1 MSVNASSAPSSNG
14 SSAPTGATGATGAQ
28 GAQGATGG
36 DNGTNNNPT
45 NFNSSDNSLNANQNV
60 ENGQQSNDGQ
70 NDDGLGDL
78 FDSQQNDNNQQ
89 NTNVPENYEFLDGQ
103 GNALDLD
110 DATKQGFTN
119 AFKDLGLSQEQA
131 TKALGLYIADM
142 KEVMDNAQAESA
154 QKQKEQIAQWRNE
167 IANDPQL
174 GGANLQQTKQNI
186 SKVMQKFGSPELKD
200 FLNSGSGYNPTIIR
214 LFNAIGEQ
222 LGNDSNFINGK
233 GGNGAQVESSYEW
246 AKRMYPNS
254 PDLWK

>member
-14 SSAPTGATGATGAQ
+14 SSAPTGATGGE
-28 GAQGATGG
+28 G
-36 DNGTNNNPT
+36 NGTNNNPNSPT
-45 NFNSSDNSLNANQNV
+45 NPNSDVQGLNANQNV
-60 ENGQQSNDGQ
+60 DNGQQSNDGQ
-70 NDDGLGDL
+70 NDDGLNDL
-78 FDSQQNDNNQQ
+78 FDTKDDQTNGGANS
-89 NTNVPENYEFLDGQ
+89 NVPESYEFLDGQ

-110 DATKQGFTN
+110 EQTKAGFTN
-119 AFKDLGLSQEQA
+119 AFKNIGLSQEQA
-131 TKALGLYIADM
+131 NKALNIYMADM
-142 KEVMDNAQAESA
+142 KEVMENAQAENA

-174 GGANLQQTKQNI
+174 GGANLQQTKQNV

-200 FLNSGSGYNPTIIR
+200 FLNSGAGYNPTIIR
-214 LFNAIGEQ
+214 LFNQIGEQ